1 MILIIRQVCNHS
13 LCQSNDPPHFVILS
27 YIINIVFKNKMSFD
41 FDFDVPNADNRNL
54 EEIMHK
60 VNQSFEF
67 DQFDPVDN

>member
-1 MILIIRQVCNHS
+1 
-13 LCQSNDPPHFVILS
+13 
-27 YIINIVFKNKMSFD
+27 MSFD
-41 FDFDVPNADNRNL
+41 FDFDVPNGDNRNL